1 MKRIAALLTALCVML
16 TCAGA
21 LAQIEVNKRDL
32 ALNAELDRSVTN
44 ILVLLQDGDV
54 TDTMMIASINGS
66 TGRSVMTR
74 LDCAMTVDVRDAGE
88 MKLCDVYA
96 QGSKGSQGLLAMRT
110 VNELLE
116 LNVSTYVAFDIGQL
130 PEMVDAIG
138 ALNMEFDEAEAQ
150 AMGTWS
156 GINELTGDA
165 VLSYVRLS
173 LESDAPSR
181 SRGYDA
187 LMQMLYQGLH
197 GSDVFGLLSLGQKM
211 LGSMDTNLNPMTAMT
226 LVTAVQGGEDRREL
240 ALPGDAQDLQAM
252 RELFVQEVY
261 E

>member
-21 LAQIEVNKRDL
+21 LAQVEVNKRDL
-32 ALNAELDRSVTN
+32 SLNAGLDRAVTN

-54 TDTMMIASINGS
+54 TDTMMIASINGGD
-66 TGRSVMTR
+66 GRSVMTR
-74 LDCAMTVDVRDAGE
+74 LDCAMTVDVRDVGE
-88 MKLCDVYA
+88 TALCDVYA
-96 QGSKGSQGLLAMRT
+96 LGGKGSQGLLAART

-116 LNVSTYVAFDIGQL
+116 LNVSTYLAFDISQL
-130 PEMVDAIG
+130 PEMVGAIG
-138 ALNMEFDEAEAQ
+138 ALNMELDEAEAE
-150 AMGTWS
+150 ALGTWS

-165 VLSYVRLS
+165 VLDYVRLK

-197 GSDVFGLLSLGQKM
+197 SGDVFGLLSLGQKM
-211 LGSMDTNLNPMTAMT
+211 LGSMDTNLSPITAMT

-240 ALPGDAQDLQAM
+240 ALPGDNPDAQAM
-252 RELFVQEVY
+252 REAFMREVY